1 MTLLTHNYNGEKSIM
16 KLSPMSEIKKK
27 PDTQV
32 VSDSSTQIVKK
43 NVSAVHIGARL
54 SLMQRKLVNA
64 MLLNAYDT
72 LVVED
77 THNVNVRLLMEMIG
91 FDSRNQEH
99 LKSAIRGLT
108 QKSVEWDIMEDDGT
122 QVWEV
127 STLLSYASIRKG
139 VCTYRYDKSLA
150 EKLKNPD
157 IYAKISLSV
166 VREIRSVH
174 ALVLYENCYRYVNI
188 GHTPKWDIDVFRK
201 LMGVDT
207 AVSYKQFKVLKR
219 DVITPSIKEI
229 NKVSNIQIELETV
242 MNGRS
247 VVAVQFI
254 IRPNR
259 QLALLGLE
267 PEDDVTSSKAYKALI
282 ECKIGKKWAYDLVVE
297 HGEKYVL
304 EKIELTEARMR
315 EGKIRTSKA
324 AFLRSALQ
332 DDYHS
337 DVAEKRQQKEMAE
350 TIRNTRLML
359 EAELNAAKKH
369 LKQLEKLYREACL
382 NLISEK
388 VENLKDGERAEVEE
402 VFRSSLSSKI
412 YADDFTRSGWA
423 GRLIFTDVYQFW
435 EKRGVVFPEPDEMFV
450 DGNSQTASQVRT
462 RVKELESQLM

>member
-1 MTLLTHNYNGEKSIM
+1 MAVKS
-16 KLSPMSEIKKK
+16 KKTAK
-27 PDTQV
+27 QV
-32 VSDSSTQIVKK
+32 ILKSSTEIVKK

-72 LVVED
+72 LVIED
-77 THNVNVRLLMEMIG
+77 THSVNVSLLMEMIG
-91 FDSRNQEH
+91 FDSRNQQH
-99 LKSAIRGLT
+99 LKTAIRGLT

-150 EKLKNPD
+150 EKLRNPD

-207 AVSYKQFKVLKR
+207 SVSYKQFKVLKR
-219 DVITPSIKEI
+219 DVITPAIKEI

-242 MNGRS
+242 MKGRT

-254 IRPNR
+254 IRPNK

-267 PEDDVTSSKAYKALI
+267 PDDDVTSSKAYKALI

-297 HGEKYVL
+297 HGEEYVL
-304 EKIELTEARMR
+304 EKIELTDARMR
-315 EGKIRTSKA
+315 EGKIRSSKA

-337 DVAEKRQQKEMAE
+337 DVAEKRQHKETVDA
-350 TIRNTRLML
+350 IRNARLKL
-359 EAELNAAKKH
+359 EAELAFAKKH
-369 LKQLEKLYREACL
+369 LKKLEMLYREACL
-382 NLISEK
+382 DRVAQEAEK
-388 VENLKDGERAEVEE
+388 LEGEQLEATEDA
-402 VFRSSLSSKI
+402 FRSSLSSKI
-412 YADDFTRSGWA
+412 YTDDFTRSSWA
-423 GRLIFTDVYQFW
+423 GRLIFTDVYHFW
-435 EKRGVVFPEPDEMFV
+435 EKRGVSFPEPDEMFA
-450 DGNSQTASQVRT
+450 DGSTQTTSQVRA

>member
-1 MTLLTHNYNGEKSIM
+1 MVRSSSK
-16 KLSPMSEIKKK
+16 KFSPMAVASKKTAK
-27 PDTQV
+27 QV
-32 VSDSSTQIVKK
+32 VPKSSTEVVKK

-77 THNVNVRLLMEMIG
+77 THSVNVSLLMEMIG
-91 FDSRNQEH
+91 FDSRNQQH
-99 LKSAIRGLT
+99 LKTAIRGLT

-150 EKLKNPD
+150 EKLINPD

-207 AVSYKQFKVLKR
+207 SVSYKQFKVLKR
-219 DVITPSIKEI
+219 DVITPAIKEI

-242 MNGRS
+242 MKGRT
-247 VVAVQFI
+247 VVAIQFI
-254 IRPNR
+254 IRPNK

-267 PEDDVTSSKAYKALI
+267 PEDDVTSSRAYKALI

-297 HGEKYVL
+297 HGEEYVL
-304 EKIELTEARMR
+304 EKIELTDARMR
-315 EGKIRTSKA
+315 EGKIRSSKA

-337 DVAEKRQQKEMAE
+337 DVAEKRQKKEMVDA
-350 TIRNTRLML
+350 IRNFRLKL
-359 EAELNAAKKH
+359 EAELASAKKR
-369 LKQLEKLYREACL
+369 LKKLEMLYREACL
-382 NLISEK
+382 DRVTQELEK
-388 VENLKDGERAEVEE
+388 LEDGQLEATEE
-402 VFRSSLSSKI
+402 AFRSSLSSKI
-412 YADDFTRSGWA
+412 YTDDFTRSSWA

-435 EKRGVVFPEPDEMFV
+435 EKRGVSFPEPDGMFV
-450 DGNSQTASQVRT
+450 DGSAQTTSQVRA
-462 RVKELESQLM
+462 RVKDLESQLM

>member
-1 MTLLTHNYNGEKSIM
+1 MVRNSNK
-16 KLSPMSEIKKK
+16 KFSPMAVTSNKTAKKVVPKPSIEI
-27 PDTQV
+27 V
-32 VSDSSTQIVKK
+32 RK

-77 THNVNVRLLMEMIG
+77 THSVNVSLLMEMIG

-139 VCTYRYDKSLA
+139 ICTYRYDKSLA
-150 EKLKNPD
+150 EKLRNPD
-157 IYAKISLSV
+157 IYAKINLSV

-219 DVITPSIKEI
+219 DVITPAIKEI
-229 NKVSNIQIELETV
+229 NKVSNIQIEIETV
-242 MNGRS
+242 MKGRS

-254 IRPNR
+254 IRPNK

-267 PEDDVTSSKAYKALI
+267 LEDDVTSGKAYKALI
-282 ECKIGKKWAYDLVVE
+282 DCKIGKKWAYDLVVE
-297 HGEKYVL
+297 HGEEYVL
-304 EKIELTEARMR
+304 EKIELTDARMR
-315 EGKIRTSKA
+315 EGKIKSSKA
-324 AFLRSALQ
+324 AFLRAALQ

-337 DVAEKRQQKEMAE
+337 DVAEKRQQRNVADA
-350 TIRNTRLML
+350 IRNARSKL
-359 EAELNAAKKH
+359 EAELSSAKTH
-369 LKQLEKLYREACL
+369 LKKLEKLYRETCL
-382 NLISEK
+382 DLVSQAVGTGEDSQR
-388 VENLKDGERAEVEE
+388 VEIEE
-402 VFRSSLSSKI
+402 AFRSSLSSKI
-412 YADDFTRSGWA
+412 YTDDFKRSGWA

-435 EKRGVVFPEPDEMFV
+435 EKRGVVFPGPDEMFAA
-450 DGNSQTASQVRT
+450 GSTQTTSQVRS

>member
-1 MTLLTHNYNGEKSIM
+1 MTVAS
-16 KLSPMSEIKKK
+16 KKTAK
-27 PDTQV
+27 QV
-32 VSDSSTQIVKK
+32 VPKSSTEIVKK

-77 THNVNVRLLMEMIG
+77 THSVNVSLLMEMIG
-91 FDSRNQEH
+91 FDSRNQQH
-99 LKSAIRGLT
+99 LKTAIRGLT

-150 EKLKNPD
+150 EKLRNPD

-207 AVSYKQFKVLKR
+207 SVSYKQFKVLKR
-219 DVITPSIKEI
+219 DVITPAIKEI

-242 MNGRS
+242 MKGRT

-254 IRPNR
+254 IRPNK

-267 PEDDVTSSKAYKALI
+267 PEDDVTSSRAYKALI

-297 HGEKYVL
+297 HGEEYVL
-304 EKIELTEARMR
+304 EKIELTDARMR
-315 EGKIRTSKA
+315 EGKIRSSKA

-337 DVAEKRQQKEMAE
+337 DVAEKRQQKETVDA
-350 TIRNTRLML
+350 IRNARLKL
-359 EAELNAAKKH
+359 GAELASAKKH
-369 LKQLEKLYREACL
+369 LKKLEMLYREACL
-382 NLISEK
+382 DR
-388 VENLKDGERAEVEE
+388 VTREVEKLE
-402 VFRSSLSSKI
+402 GDQLEATEEAFRSSLSSRI
-412 YADDFTRSGWA
+412 YTDDFTRSSWA

-435 EKRGVVFPEPDEMFV
+435 EKRGVIFPGPDEMFV
-450 DGNSQTASQVRT
+450 DGSAQTTSQVRA